1 MNSNVI
7 ILGAAVIVILS
18 FFANILSK
26 KTNVPSVLMLMLIGL
41 GMQLVTDI
49 HQDTLLPYL
58 EILGTVGV
66 ILIVLEAALDLKL
79 EENKWSLIWRAST
92 LALLGLVATS
102 GLSAFVLWGVLGLSP
117 LVAMLYA
124 VPLAVLSS
132 AIIIPSVGKLK
143 SYPKEFLIFESAL
156 SDILGIILFYALIDF
171 HYAGATPDVAAVVG
185 GKLLLTLVLSV
196 VISYGMIVWFQ
207 SMTDSVRLFML
218 IAVLMGL
225 YAAGKL
231 LHLSPL
237 ILILVFG
244 LTLNNKDLFFR
255 GGMLKFVND
264 AQFDNILKDLRFIV
278 LETAF
283 VVRTFFFVAFGMSI
297 ILDSLLH
304 WTVPV
309 VGTLVLLITYGTRFL
324 GLRAFSPDILEPAI
338 YVAPRGLITVLLF
351 YAIPDELLS
360 DRFQLGIIL
369 TVVLVSSFVMTYGLI
384 QEQRNVQR
392 ARAEKAEKKASNQN
406 GEKKASLPAEIP
418 PLETVASSS
427 TRSAIDES

>member
-1 MNSNVI
+1 MNAHTI
-7 ILGAAVIVILS
+7 ILGAAIIVIVS
-18 FFANILSK
+18 FFANQLSK
-26 KTNVPSVLMLMLIGL
+26 KTNIPSVLMLMLIGL
-41 GMQLVTDI
+41 GMQLFTDI
-49 HQDTLLPYL
+49 EPATLLPYL

-79 EENKWSLIWRAST
+79 EQNKHSLIWQASVLALGGLVVTST
-92 LALLGLVATS
+92 LIA
-102 GLSAFVLWGVLGLSP
+102 VLIWGVLGFTP
-117 LVAMLYA
+117 LVSLIYA

-143 SYPKEFLIFESAL
+143 SFPKEFLIFESAL
-156 SDILGIILFYALIDF
+156 SDILGIIAFYALLDF
-171 HYAGATPDVAAVVG
+171 HYAGGTPDVIAVVS
-185 GKLLLTLVLSV
+185 GKILLTIVLSV
-196 VISYGMIVWFQ
+196 AISYGLVVWFQ
-207 SMTDSVRLFML
+207 SMTGSVRLFML

-244 LTLNNKDLFFR
+244 LTLNNKNLFFQ
-255 GGMLKFVND
+255 GGLLKYIND
-264 AQFDNILKDLRFIV
+264 AKFDNILKDLRFIV

-297 ILDSLLH
+297 MLDSLLH

-309 VGTLVLLITYGTRFL
+309 IGGLVLVITYGIRFF
-324 GLRAFSPDILEPAI
+324 GLRLISPEILEPAI

-351 YAIPDELLS
+351 YAIPGELLS
-360 DRFQLGIIL
+360 EKFQLGILVTVIL
-369 TVVLVSSFVMTYGLI
+369 VTSFVMTYGLI

-392 ARAEKAEKKASNQN
+392 AKAQRRAANQN
-406 GEKKASLPAEIP
+406 GGRKITQPTTTDAPNPNPA
-418 PLETVASSS
+418 LS
-427 TRSAIDES
+427 DQ

>member
-1 MNSNVI
+1 MNAHII
-7 ILGAAVIVILS
+7 ILGAAVVVILS
-18 FFANILSK
+18 FFANIVAR

-41 GMQLVTDI
+41 GMQMFTNI
-49 HQDTLLPYL
+49 EQATLLPYL

-79 EENKWSLIWRAST
+79 EQNKWSLIWRASL
-92 LALLGLVATS
+92 LALGGLIATAGLVAV
-102 GLSAFVLWGVLGLSP
+102 LLWGVLGLTP
-117 LVAMLYA
+117 LVSMLYA

-156 SDILGIILFYALIDF
+156 SDILGIIFFYALIDY
-171 HYAGATPDVAAVVG
+171 HRAGGTPDVIAVVS
-185 GKLLLTLVLSV
+185 GKILLTIILSV
-196 VISYGMIVWFQ
+196 IISYGLIMGFQ
-207 SMTDSVRLFML
+207 AMTGSVRLFML

-244 LTLNNKDLFFR
+244 LTINNKDLFFK
-255 GGMLKFVND
+255 GGLLKFVND
-264 AQFDNILKDLRFIV
+264 AKFDNILKDLRFIV

-297 ILDSLLH
+297 MLESLLH

-309 VGTLVLLITYGTRFL
+309 IGTLVLLIIYGTRFL
-324 GLRAFSPDILEPAI
+324 GLRALSPDILEPAM

-360 DRFQLGIIL
+360 ADFQLGIIL

-384 QEQRNVQR
+384 QEQRSAQR
-392 ARAEKAEKKASNQN
+392 ARAEKRAANRPQTPPSHAGPGVPASNHIR
-406 GEKKASLPAEIP
+406 PAISEGWAGKP
-418 PLETVASSS
+418 
-427 TRSAIDES
+427 